1 MDRQRA
7 IDVFNEYVSHYDSEN
22 PMIRDKAAHTFRVAE
37 AAEQIARSHDL
48 RHGAPLRSQVRTSFS
63 SGYQSVTLLYGLRTG
78 IPHQPGNSGQTGLSA

>member
-37 AAEQIARSHDL
+37 AAEQIARSIPCPELADFAWFL
-48 RHGAPLRSQVRTSFS
+48 GLQSLERI
-63 SGYQSVTLLYGLRTG
+63 YCSVT
-78 IPHQPGNSGQTGLSA
+78 A